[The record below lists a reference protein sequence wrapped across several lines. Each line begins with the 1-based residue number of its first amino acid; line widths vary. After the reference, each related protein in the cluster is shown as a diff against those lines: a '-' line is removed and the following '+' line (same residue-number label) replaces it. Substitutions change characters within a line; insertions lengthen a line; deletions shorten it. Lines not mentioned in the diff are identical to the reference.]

1 MAVDARVQQYICTF
15 GNHPMSAGRAGAST
29 GEAMNMQAM
38 RAIGS
43 ALGLAMGVLLV
54 AACSSEAPQPDA
66 TEAMGQ
72 SPAGF
77 EWPASL
83 PVFGDGFPA
92 AGAPCRRIG
101 ESAATV
107 DFLDDSA
114 SLVGCPNKAE
124 ADKLGGT
131 VLKDI
136 DGVTLVSVPNAAA
149 AQPGDGDGRGDSK
162 VAGTDYNATA
172 QLRCAGYRGMKPT
185 LCDAGVKRNQE
196 GGQTLV
202 FINWPDGVNSRML
215 IFDQAGKIVTAN
227 TNEADG
233 SSKYQVL
240 GKRDGDT
247 TIVTIG
253 PERYEVP
260 DAFLKGD

>member
-1 MAVDARVQQYICTF
+1 MLAFTRITGCPPSIPAQHGGDDMQKTRAIRASLAVL
-15 GNHPMSAGRAGAST
+15 AST
-29 GEAMNMQAM
+29 
-38 RAIGS
+38 
-43 ALGLAMGVLLV
+43 VLLM
-54 AACSSEAPQPDA
+54 ACSSKAPEPAESATDA
-66 TEAMGQ
+66 AT
-72 SPAGF
+72 PAPF
-77 EWPASL
+77 AWPASL

-92 AGAPCRRIG
+92 AGDPCRRLG

-107 DFLDDSA
+107 EFLDDSA
-114 SLVGCPNKAE
+114 SLVGCPSRAE

-136 DGVTLVSVPNAAA
+136 DGVTLVSVPRSAAA
-149 AQPGDGDGRGDSK
+149 APGDGDGQGDAK

-172 QLRCAGYRGMKPT
+172 QLRCAGYRGMKAT
-185 LCDAGVKRNQE
+185 MCDAGVKRNQE

-202 FINWPDGVNSRML
+202 FIDWPDGVNSRML

-233 SSKYQVL
+233 SSKYPVL